1 MKFKNILICFFSAVL
16 AASCILWPSLISGY
30 QDKKMRGRV
39 ELDKVEDTSE
49 IRTDTLT
56 IEEKLS
62 LIAEA
67 DNSAEEIAVTNQ
79 TYEWGSAEIDEFK
92 NVCMKELKQLKE
104 MGMFPKLAL
113 NKNTMMFYET
123 TTTCLD
129 TKNYARR
136 LRIHSVTV
144 QSGDQSLVAV
154 IDDSSHKILSIDSV
168 KGARI
173 KPSDAEKI
181 IGIWGRYLG
190 LKETNK
196 MAAVKNN
203 YFVTYRSGSEKVYYL
218 FIFFSK
224 KFAEEGEF
232 YIHPEGNGGDQNSVS
247 R

>member
-1 MKFKNILICFFSAVL
+1 M
-16 AASCILWPSLISGY
+16 
-30 QDKKMRGRV
+30 
-39 ELDKVEDTSE
+39 
-49 IRTDTLT
+49 
-56 IEEKLS
+56 
-62 LIAEA
+62 
-67 DNSAEEIAVTNQ
+67 
-79 TYEWGSAEIDEFK
+79 
-92 NVCMKELKQLKE
+92 
-104 MGMFPKLAL
+104 
-113 NKNTMMFYET
+113 
-123 TTTCLD
+123 
-129 TKNYARR
+129 
-136 LRIHSVTV
+136 TV

-168 KGARI
+168 KGAGI

-224 KFAEEGEF
+224 KFEEEGEF

>member
-1 MKFKNILICFFSAVL
+1 M
-16 AASCILWPSLISGY
+16 
-30 QDKKMRGRV
+30 
-39 ELDKVEDTSE
+39 DKVEDTSE

-79 TYEWGSAEIDEFK
+79 TYEWGSAEIDELK

-168 KGARI
+168 KGAGI

-203 YFVTYRSGSEKVYYL
+203 YFVTYSQAVKKYTIYL
-218 FIFFSK
+218 YSSAKSLRKKGNFIFILREM
-224 KFAEEGEF
+224 AEIKTVSADDTTSMEF
-232 YIHPEGNGGDQNSVS
+232 
-247 R
+247 